1 MTYNNL
7 HYCIIDWEDVKAINF
22 THVQESV
29 PESLRRSIDGTKTF
43 VKYEGEQPEFI
54 FHIAGSLIGLPE
66 YTHQEFLEILKGP
79 EWVPQ
84 D

>member
-1 MTYNNL
+1 MIYNNL
-7 HYCIIDWEDVKAINF
+7 HYCIIDWENAKSISFTEVK
-22 THVQESV
+22 ESS

-54 FHIAGSLIGLPE
+54 FHIAGSLVGLPE
-66 YTHQEFLEILKGP
+66 YTHQEFLEILKEP
-79 EWVPQ
+79 EWAPQ

>member
-54 FHIAGSLIGLPE
+54 FHIAGSTSTRSLMDLASVASSTYSI
-66 YTHQEFLEILKGP
+66 
-79 EWVPQ
+79 
-84 D
+84 

>member
-1 MTYNNL
+1 MIYNDL
-7 HYCIIDWEDVKAINF
+7 HYCIIDWEDVKSVSFID
-22 THVQESV
+22 VKESS

-54 FHIAGSLIGLPE
+54 FHIVGSLVGLPE

-79 EWVPQ
+79 EWVSQ

>member
-1 MTYNNL
+1 MIYNNL
-7 HYCIIDWEDVKAINF
+7 HYCIINCDDVKSINF
-22 THVQESV
+22 TDVKESS

-66 YTHQEFLEILKGP
+66 YPHQEFLEILKGP
-79 EWVPQ
+79 EWEPQ

>member
-1 MTYNNL
+1 MIYNNL
-7 HYCIIDWEDVKAINF
+7 HYCIINCDDIKSINF
-22 THVQESV
+22 ADVGESS

-79 EWVPQ
+79 EWVTQ